1 MRKKNYCREKCRR
14 SKEKHMDWLDGSGRE
29 SGRNEEAGGT
39 MGLEIVNQLSG
50 PAPRLYGS

>member
-1 MRKKNYCREKCRR
+1 
-14 SKEKHMDWLDGSGRE
+14 MDWLDGSGRE

-50 PAPRLYGS
+50 PAPRLYRS